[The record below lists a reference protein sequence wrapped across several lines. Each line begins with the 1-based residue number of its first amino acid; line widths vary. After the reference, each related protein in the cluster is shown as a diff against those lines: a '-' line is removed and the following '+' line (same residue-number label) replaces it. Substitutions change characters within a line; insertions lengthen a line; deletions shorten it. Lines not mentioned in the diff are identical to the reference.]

1 MIQRAAARKVARG
14 KDSGD
19 NRTMDEN
26 ALAGKRILIVEDEY
40 FLASDLARLLK
51 DRGAE
56 VVGPAANLPE
66 AERLVGEGGLDCA
79 VLDMNLRGEMAFPI
93 ADRLEAEGIPYIC
106 ASGYNVAS
114 LPERFGNVPRVEKP
128 YDPMELIAML
138 PGLGR
143 RS

>member
-1 MIQRAAARKVARG
+1 MTDAETG
-14 KDSGD
+14 TG
-19 NRTMDEN
+19 NLG
-26 ALAGKRILIVEDEY
+26 ALRILIVEDEY
-40 FLASDLARLLK
+40 YVADDLARALQES
-51 DRGAE
+51 GAS
-56 VVGPAANLPE
+56 VIGPVATLAE
-66 AERLVGEGGLDCA
+66 AERAVAEGHFDCA

-93 ADRLEAEGIPYIC
+93 ADRLEAEGIPYVC

>member
-1 MIQRAAARKVARG
+1 MTDAETG
-14 KDSGD
+14 TGNLS
-19 NRTMDEN
+19 
-26 ALAGKRILIVEDEY
+26 ALRILIVEDEY
-40 FLASDLARLLK
+40 YVADDLARALQES
-51 DRGAE
+51 GAS
-56 VVGPAANLPE
+56 VVGPVATLAE
-66 AERLVGEGGLDCA
+66 AERAVAEGHFDCA

-114 LPERFGNVPRVEKP
+114 LPERFGNVPRIEKP

-138 PGLGR
+138 PGFGR